1 MPHLL
6 SDRNFSIIVT
16 ATSVILG
23 AIFAFHHE
31 MWRDEIQAWLIAR
44 DSSSVIELFRNLKYE
59 GHPGLWHLCLMPL
72 SRITWSPVMMQVFH
86 IVIAAASVYIF
97 CRFSPFHKLQKA
109 LFAFGYFT
117 FYEYSIICRNY
128 APGILLLFIFC
139 TLFEKRFTRFPLMG
153 IILFLLAHTSVHCL
167 IITIALF
174 IALLVECLFTRKGNL
189 KILLGFSI
197 MALGIATSIIQL
209 KPPADSGFAVAWTM
223 KYDYARLRDVFHIVE
238 RAFAP
243 IPKSTLH
250 FWNSNIFASSVR
262 VKSIISCAVI
272 VCALILLLEKRVSL
286 LIYISGTIGLLGF
299 FYVKYFGSM
308 RHHGFL
314 FILFIV
320 STWVSYYCGDAKRL
334 RVANR
339 LSSIARKYID
349 IPLALIL
356 IAQLAGGAAA
366 ARMDYI
372 YTFSQG
378 KAVARYIKESRMEDM
393 TMIGEMDYA
402 VSTIAGYLGN
412 RIYYVRGNR
421 LGSFVIWDKDR
432 TANVTPEDV
441 LQKAKELEEQNPLI
455 ILNSSLNEDLLSRYA
470 VTELSRFE
478 NAVVG
483 NEVYYL
489 YMMGDN

>member
-1 MPHLL
+1 MSHLL
-6 SDRNFSIIVT
+6 SDKNFLITVT
-16 ATSVILG
+16 VTFVILG
-23 AIFAFHHE
+23 TIFAFHHE

-44 DSSSVIELFRNLKYE
+44 DSSSIIDLFRNLKYE

-72 SRITWSPVMMQVFH
+72 SRITRSPAMMQVFH
-86 IVIAAASVYIF
+86 LIIAAASVYIF
-97 CRFSPFHKLQKA
+97 CRFSPFRKFQKA

-128 APGILLLFIFC
+128 APGVLLLFIFC
-139 TLFEKRFTRFPLMG
+139 TLFEKRFARFPLIG
-153 IILFLLAHTSVHCL
+153 VVLFLLAHTSVHCL

-189 KILLGFSI
+189 KILLGFLI
-197 MALGIATSIIQL
+197 IALGITTSVLQL
-209 KPPADSGFAVAWTM
+209 KPPADSGFAVAWTL
-223 KYDYARLRDVFHIVE
+223 KYDYTRLRDVFHIVE

-262 VKSIISCAVI
+262 AKSIISCAVI
-272 VCALILLLEKRVSL
+272 VCALILLLGKRVSL
-286 LIYISGTIGLLGF
+286 LIYVSGTIGLLAF
-299 FYVKYFGSM
+299 FYAKYFGSM

-320 STWVSYYCGDAKRL
+320 SAWVSYYCPDAKRL
-334 RVANR
+334 RIVNR
-339 LSSIARKYID
+339 VSSIARKYID

-356 IAQLAGGAAA
+356 MAHLVGGAVA

-412 RIYYVRGNR
+412 RIYYVRGDR
-421 LGSFVIWDKDR
+421 LGSFVIWDKAR
-432 TANVTPEDV
+432 TANVTPENV
-441 LQKAKELEEQNPLI
+441 LQKAKELADQNPLI
-455 ILNSSLNEDLLSRYA
+455 ILNSPLNEDLLSRYA
-470 VTELSRFE
+470 VTEISRFE

-483 NEVYYL
+483 DEVYYL
-489 YMMGDN
+489 YLEE

>member
-1 MPHLL
+1 MSCII

-16 ATSVILG
+16 ATFLILG

-44 DSSSVIELFRNLKYE
+44 DSSSVIDLFRNLKYE

-72 SRITWSPVMMQVFH
+72 SRITRSPVMMQAFH
-86 IVIAAASVYIF
+86 LIIAAASVYIF
-97 CRFSPFHKLQKA
+97 CRFSPFHKVQKA

-167 IITIALF
+167 IIAIALF
-174 IALLVECLFTRKGNL
+174 IALLVECLFTRKGDL
-189 KILLGFSI
+189 KILLGFLI
-197 MALGIATSIIQL
+197 MALGIATSIMQL
-209 KPPADSGFAVAWTM
+209 KPPADSGFAVAWTI

-243 IPKSTLH
+243 IPRSTLH

-286 LIYISGTIGLLGF
+286 LIYVSGTIGLLA
-299 FYVKYFGSM
+299 FYYAKYFGSM

-320 STWVSYYCGDAKRL
+320 SAWVSYYCDDAKRL

-339 LSSIARKYID
+339 LSSIFRRYID

-356 IAQLAGGAAA
+356 MAQLAGGAVA

-378 KAVARYIKESRMEDM
+378 KAVARYIKESQMEDM

-402 VSTIAGYLGN
+402 ISTIAGYLGN
-412 RIYYVRGNR
+412 RIYYVRGDR
-421 LGSFVIWDKDR
+421 LGSFIIWDKAR
-432 TANVTPEDV
+432 TANVTSEDV
-441 LQKAKELEEQNPLI
+441 LQKAKELAEQNPLI
-455 ILNSSLNEDLLSRYA
+455 ILNSPLNEDLLSRYSLA
-470 VTELSRFE
+470 ELSRFE

-483 NEVYYL
+483 DEVYYL
-489 YMMGDN
+489 YDGR